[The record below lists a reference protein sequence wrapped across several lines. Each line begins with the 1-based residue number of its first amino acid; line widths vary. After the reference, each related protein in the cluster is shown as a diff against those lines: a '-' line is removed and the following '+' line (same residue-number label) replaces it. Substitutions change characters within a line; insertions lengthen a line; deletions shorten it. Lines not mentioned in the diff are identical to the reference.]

1 VTQLEKF
8 AGWQARGLTWVLIQ
22 VVLLGVIALI
32 PPDLLPRLPE
42 PLWIVGLFVVGA
54 GFLLVGVSAMF
65 LGANLTIF
73 PYPKKDGKLTQR
85 GVYGLVRHPMYGGV
99 LLCAL
104 GWSLL
109 RTSLPSLLC
118 SLVLGIFF
126 DRKATR
132 EEIWLATKY
141 PNYDDYRRRVRKLIP
156 WLY

>member
-1 VTQLEKF
+1 MEKI
-8 AGWQARGLTWVLIQ
+8 AGWQERGLSWVVIQ
-22 VVLLGVIALI
+22 VVLLAVIALI

-42 PLWIVGLFVVGA
+42 PLWIIGPLVGGA
-54 GFLLVGVSAMF
+54 GLLLVGFSALF
-65 LGANLTIF
+65 LGTNLTVF
-73 PYPKKDGKLTQR
+73 PYPKKDGELTQH
-85 GVYGLVRHPMYGGV
+85 GVYGLVRHPMYSGV

-118 SLVLGIFF
+118 WVVLGIFF

-132 EEIWLATKY
+132 EEIWLTAKY
-141 PNYDDYRRRVRKLIP
+141 PNYADYRRRVRKLIP

>member
-1 VTQLEKF
+1 MEKIT
-8 AGWQARGLTWVLIQ
+8 AWQERGLSWVVIQ
-22 VVLLGVIALI
+22 VVLLGTIVLI

-42 PLWIVGLFVVGA
+42 LFWIIGLVVGGA
-54 GFLLVGVSAMF
+54 GFLVVGFGALF
-65 LGANLTIF
+65 LGTNLTIF
-73 PYPKKDGKLTQR
+73 PYPKEDGKLTQR
-85 GVYGLVRHPMYGGV
+85 GVYGLVRHPMYSGV

-109 RTSLPSLLC
+109 RTSLPSLIC

-132 EEIWLATKY
+132 EEAWLAAKY
-141 PNYDDYRRRVRKLIP
+141 PDYADYRRRVRKLIP